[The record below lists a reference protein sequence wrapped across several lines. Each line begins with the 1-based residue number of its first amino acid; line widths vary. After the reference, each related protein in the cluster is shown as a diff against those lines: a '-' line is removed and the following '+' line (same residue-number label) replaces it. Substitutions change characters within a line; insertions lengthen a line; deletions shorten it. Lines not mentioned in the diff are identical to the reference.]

1 MQYADKFRAE
11 ALEDVSL
18 LVRMAAQESD
28 FRESLKE
35 VRQPDRTN
43 EAMCYR
49 MRNMLR
55 VLN

>member
-35 VRQPDRTN
+35 VRQPDRSN
-43 EAMCYR
+43 EGNVCDR
-49 MRNMLR
+49 LR
-55 VLN
+55 ITV

>member
-35 VRQPDRTN
+35 VRQPDRSN
-43 EAMCYR
+43 EAMC
-49 MRNMLR
+49 
-55 VLN
+55 VTE